1 VRSTLA
7 SATTG
12 RIRGRSSA
20 RLVAVLAVT
29 QTVGYGV
36 LYYAFSVL
44 ITPMSADLRADT
56 AQLSAA
62 LTISV
67 LVAAGAAVPVGRWL
81 DRHGGRALMTA
92 GSALGVVAVAAW
104 SQVRT
109 VGQLYAVFV
118 LIGLASAMSLY
129 EAAFSV
135 LIATTEPG
143 RRDSALLTV
152 TIVAGFA
159 SSIFFPLTGWLTTE
173 VGWRPAVLILA
184 ALLAVTAIPG
194 HVATIPDT
202 HGGRSGGRTGA
213 GLSEALR
220 DKGFWL
226 LSLAFVLHDAAVAAV
241 GVLLVTFLHQAG
253 HPTTIAAT
261 LAGLLGILSVTGRL
275 VTTTLARRHGMPMVT
290 AAVFAVQA
298 IGAAAL
304 PYLGRTIAGAAAC
317 VIAFGLGFGVGW
329 IARPTIVAARYGAAR
344 YASIAGAVAL
354 PVTLAR
360 ALAPLGAALLPPGR
374 FLTAAAVA
382 CLTAAA
388 LLLGVRGRR

>member
-1 VRSTLA
+1 
-7 SATTG
+7 
-12 RIRGRSSA
+12 
-20 RLVAVLAVT
+20 LAVT